1 MIAGPASWL
10 ATAWA
15 SDDGDCRDLPDRA
28 TQIDVSADRRKILLV
43 RWLAIPAGLVL
54 TAIEVQASPNAERTV
69 LAFDVAVGL
78 SYLAAGVI
86 GLGAPIARRFGVLAF
101 ATSIA
106 WFVGALSPAA
116 SSLYIGPLAQLLVT
130 YPTGQVQRR
139 SQMIVLSLSYLVA
152 IAAPW
157 VPLAGTV
164 TLALTA
170 VTGVVLLTVLATR
183 GPIRRART
191 SAAVGALLL
200 ATSSAALA
208 AAVGSAAMDIASARI
223 AGASALAAVAIGL
236 AAYGVFCFFDARYHR
251 V

>member
-1 MIAGPASWL
+1 
-10 ATAWA
+10 
-15 SDDGDCRDLPDRA
+15 
-28 TQIDVSADRRKILLV
+28 VSADRRKILLV

-54 TAIEVQASPNAERTV
+54 TAIEVQASPNAERIV

-130 YPTGQVQRR
+130 YPTGQVQR

-191 SAAVGALLL
+191 SAAEGALLL

-223 AGASALAAVAIGL
+223 AGASALAA
-236 AAYGVFCFFDARYHR
+236 GVRAGGKHLDGQPSERR
-251 V
+251 R